1 MIKEDV
7 EVVGCLFLECGE
19 EIMKERIMHRGKSSG
34 RSDDNEEVFKKRIE
48 VYMEETVPILD
59 YFRNKNKLY
68 TVSAEGTKE

>member
-1 MIKEDV
+1 M
-7 EVVGCLFLECGE
+7 VGCLFLECGE